1 MGIQRAEAD
10 EKNVEDKTST
20 KAKGETRRNLLVGGI
35 KKHFKI

>member
-20 KAKGETRRNLLVGGI
+20 KAKGETRRNLLVGGS
-35 KKHFKI
+35 KRAF